1 MSQFHLIDHPLI
13 THKLTIMRNK
23 KTGSKDF
30 RELLNE
36 ISMLMGYELT
46 RDLPLQ
52 DVTITT
58 SMISNYVK
66 KKLVANPVKK
76 QYGREQ
82 IAYLLFIAVAKTVM
96 SMENIGQILLL
107 QQRTYSPERAYEYF
121 RREFENVLQY
131 VFGRKETLATIG
143 EEESDEKLLLRN
155 VIISV
160 AHKIYLDTCFA
171 ELRKAEAAEET
182 E

>member
-1 MSQFHLIDHPLI
+1 MDQKIRMQMMDSVAGF
-13 THKLTIMRNK
+13 KLPAYQ
-23 KTGSKDF
+23 
-30 RELLNE
+30 E
-36 ISMLMGYELT
+36 IPNVGLYLEQTAKYISEYLQ
-46 RDLPLQ
+46 PLQ

-76 QYGREQ
+76 QYSREQ

-96 SMENIGQILLL
+96 SMENIGQILSL

-131 VFGRKETLATIG
+131 VFGRKETLEMVG

-171 ELRKAEAAEET
+171 ELRKAEALENT
-182 E
+182 DV

>member
-1 MSQFHLIDHPLI
+1 MDYQIKQHMMESVADF
-13 THKLTIMRNK
+13 KLP
-23 KTGSKDF
+23 SYQ
-30 RELLNE
+30 E
-36 ISMLMGYELT
+36 IPNVGLYLEQTAKYISEYL
-46 RDLPLQ
+46 LPLQ

-66 KKLVANPVKK
+66 KGLVANPVKK
-76 QYGREQ
+76 QYSREQ
-82 IAYLLFIAVAKTVM
+82 IAYLLFIAIAKTVM
-96 SMENIGQILLL
+96 SMENIGQILVL
-107 QQRTYSPERAYEYF
+107 QQRTYTPERAYEYF

-131 VFGRKETLATIG
+131 VFGQKEALATVG

-171 ELRKAEAAEET
+171 ELRKAETTEEAK
-182 E
+182 

>member
-1 MSQFHLIDHPLI
+1 MDHRVKQQMMEAVADF
-13 THKLTIMRNK
+13 KLP
-23 KTGSKDF
+23 SYQ
-30 RELLNE
+30 E
-36 ISMLMGYELT
+36 IPNVGLYLEQTAKYISEYLE
-46 RDLPLQ
+46 PLQ

-76 QYGREQ
+76 QYSREQ

-96 SMENIGQILLL
+96 SMENIGQILEL

-131 VFGRKETLATIG
+131 VFGRKDTLATIG
-143 EEESDEKLLLRN
+143 EEESDEKQLLRN